1 MNSAFRTAFSK
12 LQPQMKT
19 AAARLSASAK
29 ALEVG
34 KKLSSKP
41 LVLAAGGL
49 TGVMIAGQTFFGS
62 QESFYDHR
70 FVTRPRAASERR
82 GRPFRFAS
90 VRARARRESSS
101 RV

>member
-82 GRPFRFAS
+82 GRRFAS

-101 RV
+101 RA